1 MRSALRRE
9 NELSL
14 LPALESAFAELDDG
28 ERDIHLPRLEIRV
41 SVSSLERLAEELPE
55 KLRAATRL
63 ALAAALDVQPGQRA
77 LVRDLSSGVRLRR
90 YLGSGQVDWFDAE
103 RDGAEVARQLAAE
116 AALWS

>member
-41 SVSSLERLAEELPE
+41 SDKQAQPTM
-55 KLRAATRL
+55 KLNANKHTI
-63 ALAAALDVQPGQRA
+63 QN
-77 LVRDLSSGVRLRR
+77 
-90 YLGSGQVDWFDAE
+90 YLNPQK
-103 RDGAEVARQLAAE
+103 
-116 AALWS
+116 